1 MTSTVTLSSVNS
13 STTSQSVV
21 TANVSRSQVVLVN
34 TDVNRCYFRLGST
47 AATTSPSGFTDY
59 LDEGDSTYID
69 GEEAELAIQAIW
81 SGDGSGALSVTQT
94 ITEQLSGASATSILG
109 IIQQVCKRPL
119 GIEPPDAVYASTDRT
134 AQELAEVANAA
145 VDMINRAHSWRK
157 LLQRATYTGD
167 GSTTDFDLPSDYG
180 HMPDDQQVW
189 SSTAQIPL
197 LPVQST
203 DDWLA
208 MDVRG
213 FNPGTNAWI
222 MYGGQIH
229 FTPALD
235 SAEVASHYY
244 QSTAAVAPASGTAK
258 STFTLDTDTYRIN
271 DELLRKAIIYLWK
284 QDKGLPYAEFQNDYE
299 ILKEKLIA
307 RDKGATILK
316 QGAPRWP
323 KDVNMAFPLSVPGGS

>member
-1 MTSTVTLSSVNS
+1 MSTTITTVS
-13 STTSQSVV
+13 STTSSTALVS
-21 TANVSRSQVVLVN
+21 ANVSRSGLVISN
-34 TDVNRCYFRLGST
+34 SDGNRLYLLQGSGT
-47 AATTSPSGFTDY
+47 ASATNYTDY
-59 LDEGDSTYID
+59 LDEDDVTYID
-69 GEEAELAIQAIW
+69 GDEAEQAWQGIW
-81 SGDGSGALSVTQT
+81 VGDGTGSAHITQT
-94 ITEQLSGASATSILG
+94 INELLSGASATSILG
-109 IIQQVCKRPL
+109 LIQSVCKRPL
-119 GIEPPDAVYASTDRT
+119 GIDPPDAVYASTDRT

-145 VDMINRAHSWRK
+145 LDVINRAHSWRK

-180 HMPDDQQVW
+180 HMPDNQQVW

-208 MDVRG
+208 MDVRN

-244 QSTAAVAPASGTAK
+244 HSTASVQPATGTAK

-271 DELLRKAIIYLWK
+271 DELLKKAIIYLWK

-307 RDKGATILK
+307 RDRGATILK

>member
-1 MTSTVTLSSVNS
+1 MTTITITSVSS
-13 STTSQSVV
+13 STTSQAVV
-21 TANVSRSQVVLVN
+21 SANVSRSQVTLVN
-34 TDVNRCYFRLGST
+34 TDPNRCYIRLGST
-47 AATTSPSGFTDY
+47 AATTSTGGFTDY
-59 LDEGDSTYID
+59 LDEGDTTYID
-69 GEEAELAIQAIW
+69 GDEAEQAIQAIW
-81 SGDGSGALSVTQT
+81 SGDGSGGLSVTET

-109 IIQQVCKRPL
+109 LIQQVCKRPL
-119 GIEPPDAVYASTDRT
+119 GIEPPDAVFASTDRT

-167 GSTTDFDLPSDYG
+167 GSTTDFDLPDDYG

-208 MDVRG
+208 MDVRN

-244 QSTAAVAPASGTAK
+244 QSTAAVAPATGTAK

-307 RDKGATILK
+307 RDRGATILR

-323 KDVNMAFPLSVPGGS
+323 KDVNMAFPLSVPGGT

>member
-1 MTSTVTLSSVNS
+1 MGSG
-13 STTSQSVV
+13 
-21 TANVSRSQVVLVN
+21 TAS
-34 TDVNRCYFRLGST
+34 
-47 AATTSPSGFTDY
+47 ATNFTDY
-59 LDEGDSTYID
+59 CDEGDVCYID
-69 GEEAELAIQAIW
+69 GEEAERAWQGVW
-81 SGDGSGALSVTQT
+81 SADGSGSAHITQT
-94 ITEQLSGASATSILG
+94 LTEALSGASATSILG

-119 GIEPPDAVYASTDRT
+119 GIDPPDAVYASTDRT

-197 LPVQST
+197 LPVHST

-208 MDVRG
+208 MDVRN

-258 STFTLDTDTYRIN
+258 STFTLDSDTYRIN

-307 RDKGATILK
+307 RDRGATILR

>member
-1 MTSTVTLSSVNS
+1 MATTVSSVNS
-13 STTSQSVV
+13 TTTSTALVS
-21 TANVSRSQVVLVN
+21 ANVSRSGLVISN
-34 TDVNRCYFRLGST
+34 TDANRLYILQGSGT
-47 AATTSPSGFTDY
+47 AAATAGSFTDY
-59 LDEGDSTYID
+59 LDEGDTAYID
-69 GEEAELAIQAIW
+69 GEEAEQAWQGIW
-81 SGDGSGALSVTQT
+81 TGDGAGAASITQT

-119 GIEPPDAVYASTDRT
+119 GIEPPDALYASTDRT

-145 VDMINRAHSWRK
+145 LDMINRAYSWRK
-157 LLQRATYTGD
+157 LLQRASYTGD
-167 GSTTDFDLPSDYG
+167 GSTTDFDLPDDFG

-189 SSTAQIPL
+189 SSTAQIPY
-197 LPVQST
+197 LPVHST

-208 MDVRG
+208 MDVRN

-222 MYGGQIH
+222 IYGGQIH

-235 SAEVASHYY
+235 DGEIAQHFY
-244 QSTAAVAPASGTAK
+244 QSTASVQPASGTAK
-258 STFTLDTDTYRIN
+258 STFTLDTDTFRIN

-307 RDKGATILK
+307 RDRGATILR

-323 KDVNMAFPLSVPGGS
+323 KDVNMAFPLSVPGGT